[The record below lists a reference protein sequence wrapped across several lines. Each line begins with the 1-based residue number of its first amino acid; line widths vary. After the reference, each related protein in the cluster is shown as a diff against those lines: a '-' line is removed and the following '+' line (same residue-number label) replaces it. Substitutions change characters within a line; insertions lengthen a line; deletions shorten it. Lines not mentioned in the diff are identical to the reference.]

1 MHKVCRLVI
10 LSGRAAAKRSG
21 GGAAGEDRLR
31 SQESTVRRCGGPMA
45 GLRLR
50 CRGGDFAEE
59 CHHALNQD
67 KSEIPE
73 PVDDTTGLVDAEH
86 RPGGPGTS
94 AGLPLL
100 ETADTQQ
107 AALRDGDRAGERGQV
122 VTGDHLRERSGHG
135 PRRLVRRAQY
145 QDAGMATRRVRP
157 DVASPRS
164 RVINNRSS
172 AAAAA
177 TTCGS
182 GAPPRSSSTT
192 VSTSCPAAMRTWRA
206 ERGMFSSS
214 LTLTRGPA
222 GPVPHGPAAPR
233 TRRPPARLPRS
244 GSDTPQRSLRGSSR
258 RQGSRAPR

>member
-1 MHKVCRLVI
+1 
-10 LSGRAAAKRSG
+10 
-21 GGAAGEDRLR
+21 
-31 SQESTVRRCGGPMA
+31 MA

-157 DVASPRS
+157 DVAQ
-164 RVINNRSS
+164 S
-172 AAAAA
+172 AVE
-177 TTCGS
+177 GDQQSFVS
-182 GAPPRSSSTT
+182 GCSGHDLRI
-192 VSTSCPAAMRTWRA
+192 
-206 ERGMFSSS
+206 
-214 LTLTRGPA
+214 
-222 GPVPHGPAAPR
+222 
-233 TRRPPARLPRS
+233 RRPAQVLVDDGVDIVS
-244 GSDTPQRSLRGSSR
+244 GGDEDLAS
-258 RQGSRAPR
+258 